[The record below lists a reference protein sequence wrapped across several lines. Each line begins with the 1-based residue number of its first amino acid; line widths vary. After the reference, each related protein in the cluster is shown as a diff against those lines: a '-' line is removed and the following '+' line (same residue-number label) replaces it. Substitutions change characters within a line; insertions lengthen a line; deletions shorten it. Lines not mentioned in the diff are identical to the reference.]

1 MFRKTHQ
8 EKVFVKNGQN
18 RTFLE
23 NLVKD
28 YNTKKK
34 NSDSRNDTNSKQIP
48 WVPNNGPK
56 IWKKFKN
63 VNKDFTFAFKD
74 ITF

>member
-1 MFRKTHQ
+1 MFRKIHQ

-48 WVPNNGPK
+48 
-56 IWKKFKN
+56 
-63 VNKDFTFAFKD
+63 
-74 ITF
+74 